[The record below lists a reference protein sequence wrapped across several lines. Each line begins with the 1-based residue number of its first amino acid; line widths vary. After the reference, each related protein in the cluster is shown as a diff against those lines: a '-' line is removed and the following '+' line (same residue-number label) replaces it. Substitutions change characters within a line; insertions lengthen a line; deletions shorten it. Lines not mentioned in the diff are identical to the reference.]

1 LFAAGMLLRERR
13 LVDMAQTHGADVL
26 ARASSR
32 GGYRLRPDTAAHQT
46 LENPALFQG
55 LSGIGYQ
62 FLRLAHPDIV
72 PSLLLFH

>member
-1 LFAAGMLLRERR
+1 
-13 LVDMAQTHGADVL
+13 LVDMAQTHGGDVL